1 MLNTKEFSTPN
12 QSLFTFSKLAI
23 ENTIMMYQTCSK
35 LTKETTKRRH

>member
-23 ENTIMMYQTCSK
+23 ENTIMYQTCSK